1 MWIEELANG
10 KFKYIERYTDPLTNK
25 YKKVSVTLDK
35 NSSQAQKKAGL
46 ILQEKIEDR
55 LAIRNHSEMTYGE
68 LKKEYLKQ

>member
-46 ILQEKIEDR
+46 ILQEKD
-55 LAIRNHSEMTYGE
+55 
-68 LKKEYLKQ
+68 